1 MKIPARP
8 CPPSQPGAWNGP
20 RIWYN
25 LTGSLTSTDG
35 AEKTAEQAI
44 RAGAVTNSASGQYT
58 TISGFL
64 QVSTDSTTFNATT
77 LAVSGHVF
85 GRAGQ
90 GAATMPGTNNAFW
103 TGAPSASLATEATGM
118 MVSVFPNVGAAAALI
133 AGQNIT
139 LTVKSVAWNTG
150 SFPLN
155 APAQPAA
162 PAMPEAGMG
171 AKFIAAGLTA
181 ATAVAMTLF

>member
-1 MKIPARP
+1 
-8 CPPSQPGAWNGP
+8 
-20 RIWYN
+20 
-25 LTGSLTSTDG
+25 
-35 AEKTAEQAI
+35 
-44 RAGAVTNSASGQYT
+44 
-58 TISGFL
+58 
-64 QVSTDSTTFNATT
+64 VSTDSTIFNATT
-77 LAVSGHVF
+77 LAVSGHTF

-90 GAATMPGTNNAFW
+90 GAATYPSTNNAFW
-103 TGAPSASLATEATGM
+103 TGDPTTTDANKAAGM
-118 MVSVFPNVGAAAALI
+118 MVSIFPNDGTQGALT

-139 LTVKSVAWNTG
+139 ITVKSVAWNDG

-162 PAMPEAGMG
+162 PAMPEAAMG